1 MTPKLRKSLGD
12 PAETGPKRGGDL
24 TQTSRLIPDQIGSR
38 ISKTRVD
45 FMGGLG
51 SSDPTIESVSMGEPR
66 SNPVGPSLFP

>member
-24 TQTSRLIPDQIGSR
+24 TQTSRLIPDQIGSW
-38 ISKTRVD
+38 IFENHIGFVPE
-45 FMGGLG
+45 LG